1 MKTRDDLPYR
11 RNVGVAL
18 FNREGQV
25 FLGRRKQQRG
35 GMRLAAGH
43 EWQMP
48 QGGID
53 EGETPLEAA
62 RRELF
67 EETNVSSIALL
78 AEAPGWLSYDLPPDA
93 ATGRWKGRYRGQTQ
107 KWFAFRFTG
116 ADDEVDIARPGG
128 GAFRPEF
135 EDWSWRAL
143 ETAPA
148 LVVPFKRP
156 VYEAV
161 VVAFGALAQAG

>member
-1 MKTRDDLPYR
+1 MKTDELPYR

-18 FNREGQV
+18 FNREGRV
-25 FLGRRKQQRG
+25 FLGRRKQRRG
-35 GMRLAAGH
+35 GMALMAGH

-53 EGETPLEAA
+53 EGEDPLAAA
-62 RRELF
+62 RRELY
-67 EETNVSSIALL
+67 EETNVSSVALL
-78 AEAPGWLSYDLPPDA
+78 AEAPDWLSYDLPPAA
-93 ATGRWKGRYRGQTQ
+93 ATGRWKGRYCGQTQ

-116 ADDEVDIARPGG
+116 EDGEIDIARPGG

-135 EDWSWRAL
+135 EDWRWRPL
-143 ETAPA
+143 DSAPA
-148 LVVPFKRP
+148 LVVPFKRA

-161 VVAFGALAQAG
+161 VAAFGDLAQPA